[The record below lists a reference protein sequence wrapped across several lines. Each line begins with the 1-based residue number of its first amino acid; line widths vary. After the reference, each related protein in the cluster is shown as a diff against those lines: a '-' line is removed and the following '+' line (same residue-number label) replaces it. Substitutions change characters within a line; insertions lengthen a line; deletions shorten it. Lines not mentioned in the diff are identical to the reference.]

1 MLLILLPFLVYR
13 ANIKIR
19 ELEGDI
25 LLNCSSPVIH
35 IIFSCSFY
43 HKECYDQCVLNFT
56 FIYLGGDT
64 RTHRVC
70 VDVTGWQSCQFWVSG
85 TKLSS
90 SALTTRAFPTEP
102 PCWPFTFWESLRRL
116 QIRYHN
122 LMIEWGV
129 NWSLMQ
135 NVSFCVNICYCFKQ
149 QDSFSKDSITWA
161 LGEALIISGKSY
173 NLSVTQSLY
182 LKKTCLTG
190 MRVRWVSMCKA
201 LADIWNRF

>member
-1 MLLILLPFLVYR
+1 MCF
-13 ANIKIR
+13 KF
-19 ELEGDI
+19 
-25 LLNCSSPVIH
+25 H
-35 IIFSCSFY
+35 
-43 HKECYDQCVLNFT
+43 
-56 FIYLGGDT
+56 IYLFGRGYPYPQDMCGHHWMT
-64 RTHRVC
+64 ELSVLSFRNQALVLSFDYKGLPHWATLLALHFLRV
-70 VDVTGWQSCQFWVSG
+70 
-85 TKLSS
+85 
-90 SALTTRAFPTEP
+90 
-102 PCWPFTFWESLRRL
+102 SLRRL